1 MIMGRQIYHE
11 EIPKKQVVVSQNKTN
26 KRISLFVYNYK
37 PLFFKLVRPF
47 SYFWRAKPALK
58 LLKFGIF
65 WHRNSQN

>member
-37 PLFFKLVRPF
+37 PLFLNWSGHFLI
-47 SYFWRAKPALK
+47 
-58 LLKFGIF
+58 FGE
-65 WHRNSQN
+65 QNQP